1 MSTIFSGAIFGA
13 PLRNENKTIE
23 MKMNVVVR
31 KWNRL
36 KWKWVEEKNENEDS
50 INILPMI
57 DIIFAI
63 LSFFIISS
71 LYLTKIDTIKVNL
84 PKSSTAVREQN
95 KPQIITIDNNENIY
109 FNSNEISLTNMSSL
123 IRTNIENLEEPIVI
137 LRADT
142 SVKHGFIVNLLD
154 ELRKIE
160 NLKIGIST
168 EKQLSGL

>member
-1 MSTIFSGAIFGA
+1 MYF
-13 PLRNENKTIE
+13 RENNKS
-23 MKMNVVVR
+23 
-31 KWNRL
+31 
-36 KWKWVEEKNENEDS
+36 ENQ

-71 LYLTKIDTIKVNL
+71 LFLTRIDSIEVNL
-84 PKSSTAVREQN
+84 PKSSTAVREKN
-95 KPQIITIDNNENIY
+95 RPQIITIDNNEKIY
-109 FNSNEISLTNMSSL
+109 FKSNEISLKNISAL
-123 IRTNIENLEEPIVI
+123 IRKNIENLEEPLVI

-142 SVKHGFIVNLLD
+142 SVKHGLIVNLLD

-168 EKQLSGL
+168 EKNNTNY

>member
-1 MSTIFSGAIFGA
+1 MYF
-13 PLRNENKTIE
+13 K
-23 MKMNVVVR
+23 
-31 KWNRL
+31 
-36 KWKWVEEKNENEDS
+36 EKNETGDS

-71 LYLTKIDTIKVNL
+71 LYLTRIDSIKVNL

-95 KPQIITIDNNENIY
+95 KPQIITVDSNERIY
-109 FNSNEISLTNMSSL
+109 FNSNEISLKNIYSI

-142 SVKHGFIVNLLD
+142 SVKHGLIINLLD

-160 NLKIGIST
+160 NLKVGIST
-168 EKQLSGL
+168 EKQWKIFEILN

>member
-1 MSTIFSGAIFGA
+1 MNFVEDLRLFLYLKI
-13 PLRNENKTIE
+13 LRNFMYFK
-23 MKMNVVVR
+23 
-31 KWNRL
+31 
-36 KWKWVEEKNENEDS
+36 EKDETEYS

-109 FNSNEISLTNMSSL
+109 FNSNEISLKNISSL

-142 SVKHGFIVNLLD
+142 SVKHGVVVNLLD

-160 NLKIGIST
+160 NLKVGIST
-168 EKQLSGL
+168 EKK

>member
-1 MSTIFSGAIFGA
+1 MNFVED
-13 PLRNENKTIE
+13 LRLFLY
-23 MKMNVVVR
+23 
-31 KWNRL
+31 L
-36 KWKWVEEKNENEDS
+36 KILSNFMYFKEKDETEYS

-109 FNSNEISLTNMSSL
+109 FNSREISLTNMSSI

-168 EKQLSGL
+168 EKQ

>member
-1 MSTIFSGAIFGA
+1 MYFRDNKES
-13 PLRNENKTIE
+13 EN
-23 MKMNVVVR
+23 
-31 KWNRL
+31 
-36 KWKWVEEKNENEDS
+36 S

-71 LYLTKIDTIKVNL
+71 LYLTKIDSIKVNL
-84 PKSSTAVREQN
+84 PKSSTSIREQN
-95 KPQIITIDNNENIY
+95 KSQIITVDNNGKIY
-109 FNSNEISLTNMSSL
+109 FNSNEVSLENISAL

-142 SVKHGFIVNLLD
+142 SVKHGLIVSLLD

-168 EKQLSGL
+168 EKQ

>member
-1 MSTIFSGAIFGA
+1 MNFVEDLRLFLYLKI
-13 PLRNENKTIE
+13 LRNFMYFK
-23 MKMNVVVR
+23 
-31 KWNRL
+31 
-36 KWKWVEEKNENEDS
+36 EKDETEYS

-142 SVKHGFIVNLLD
+142 SVKHGVIVNLLD

>member
-1 MSTIFSGAIFGA
+1 MNFVEDLRLFLYLKI
-13 PLRNENKTIE
+13 LRNFMYFK
-23 MKMNVVVR
+23 
-31 KWNRL
+31 
-36 KWKWVEEKNENEDS
+36 EKDETEYS

-95 KPQIITIDNNENIY
+95 KSQIITIDNNENIY
-109 FNSNEISLTNMSSL
+109 FNSREISLTNMSSI

-168 EKQLSGL
+168 ENQLSGL

>member
-1 MSTIFSGAIFGA
+1 MYF
-13 PLRNENKTIE
+13 K
-23 MKMNVVVR
+23 
-31 KWNRL
+31 
-36 KWKWVEEKNENEDS
+36 EKNETGDS

-71 LYLTKIDTIKVNL
+71 LYLTRIDSIKVNL

-95 KPQIITIDNNENIY
+95 KPQIITVDSNERIY
-109 FNSNEISLTNMSSL
+109 FNSNEISLNNIYAI
-123 IRTNIENLEEPIVI
+123 IRKNIENLEEPIVI

-142 SVKHGFIVNLLD
+142 SVKHGVIVNLLD

-160 NLKIGIST
+160 NLKVGIST
-168 EKQLSGL
+168 EKE

>member
-1 MSTIFSGAIFGA
+1 MYFKEDNKS
-13 PLRNENKTIE
+13 ENQ
-23 MKMNVVVR
+23 
-31 KWNRL
+31 
-36 KWKWVEEKNENEDS
+36 

-71 LYLTKIDTIKVNL
+71 LFLTRIDSIKVNL
-84 PKSSTAVREQN
+84 PKSSTSVREKN
-95 KPQIITIDNNENIY
+95 KPQIITIDNNEKIY
-109 FNSNEISLTNMSSL
+109 FNSNEISLKNISAL
-123 IRTNIENLEEPIVI
+123 IRKNIVNLEEPLVI

-142 SVKHGFIVNLLD
+142 SVKHGFIINLLD

-168 EKQLSGL
+168 EKNNTNY

>member
-1 MSTIFSGAIFGA
+1 MNFVED
-13 PLRNENKTIE
+13 LRLFLYLKIL
-23 MKMNVVVR
+23 R
-31 KWNRL
+31 KIMYF
-36 KWKWVEEKNENEDS
+36 KEKDETEYS

-109 FNSNEISLTNMSSL
+109 FNSKEISLTNISSL

>member
-1 MSTIFSGAIFGA
+1 MYFKDN
-13 PLRNENKTIE
+13 NES
-23 MKMNVVVR
+23 
-31 KWNRL
+31 
-36 KWKWVEEKNENEDS
+36 ENS

-71 LYLTKIDTIKVNL
+71 LYLTKIDSIKVNL

-95 KPQIITIDNNENIY
+95 KPQIITVDNNEKIY
-109 FNSNEISLTNMSSL
+109 FNSNEISLKNISAL
-123 IRTNIENLEEPIVI
+123 IRTNIENIEEPIVI

-142 SVKHGFIVNLLD
+142 SVKHGLIVSLLD

-168 EKQLSGL
+168 DKK

>member
-1 MSTIFSGAIFGA
+1 MYFK
-13 PLRNENKTIE
+13 EKHD
-23 MKMNVVVR
+23 
-31 KWNRL
+31 NR
-36 KWKWVEEKNENEDS
+36 DS

-71 LYLTKIDTIKVNL
+71 LYLTRIDSIKVNL

-95 KPQIITIDNNENIY
+95 KPLIITVDSNETIY
-109 FNSNEISLTNMSSL
+109 FNSNEISLKNIYAI
-123 IRTNIENLEEPIVI
+123 IRTNIENLEDPIVI

-142 SVKHGFIVNLLD
+142 SVKHGLIVNLLD

-160 NLKIGIST
+160 NLKVGIST
-168 EKQLSGL
+168 EKEWYKLWNCELII

>member
-1 MSTIFSGAIFGA
+1 MYFKEDNKS
-13 PLRNENKTIE
+13 ENQ
-23 MKMNVVVR
+23 
-31 KWNRL
+31 
-36 KWKWVEEKNENEDS
+36 

-71 LYLTKIDTIKVNL
+71 LFLTRIDSIKVNL
-84 PKSSTAVREQN
+84 PKSSTSVREKN
-95 KPQIITIDNNENIY
+95 KPQIITIDNNERIY
-109 FNSNEISLTNMSSL
+109 FNSNEISLKNISAL
-123 IRTNIENLEEPIVI
+123 IRKNIVNLEEPLVI

-142 SVKHGFIVNLLD
+142 SVKHGLIVNLLD

-168 EKQLSGL
+168 EKK

>member
-1 MSTIFSGAIFGA
+1 MYF
-13 PLRNENKTIE
+13 K
-23 MKMNVVVR
+23 
-31 KWNRL
+31 
-36 KWKWVEEKNENEDS
+36 EKNETRDT

-71 LYLTKIDTIKVNL
+71 LYLTRIDSIKVNL

-95 KPQIITIDNNENIY
+95 KPQIITVDSNERIY
-109 FNSNEISLTNMSSL
+109 FNSNEISLKNIYAI
-123 IRTNIENLEEPIVI
+123 IRTNIENLEDPIVI

-142 SVKHGFIVNLLD
+142 SVKYGLIVNLLD

-160 NLKIGIST
+160 NLKVGIST
-168 EKQLSGL
+168 EKQ

>member
-1 MSTIFSGAIFGA
+1 MNFVEDLRLFLYLKI
-13 PLRNENKTIE
+13 LRNFMYFK
-23 MKMNVVVR
+23 
-31 KWNRL
+31 
-36 KWKWVEEKNENEDS
+36 EKDETEYS

-123 IRTNIENLEEPIVI
+123 IRTNVENLDEPIVI

>member
-1 MSTIFSGAIFGA
+1 MYFKDNNDS
-13 PLRNENKTIE
+13 EN
-23 MKMNVVVR
+23 
-31 KWNRL
+31 
-36 KWKWVEEKNENEDS
+36 S

-71 LYLTKIDTIKVNL
+71 LYLTKIDSIKVTL

-95 KPQIITIDNNENIY
+95 KPQIITVDSNEKIY
-109 FNSNEISLTNMSSL
+109 FKSSEISLKNISAL
-123 IRTNIENLEEPIVI
+123 IRINTENTEEPIVV

-142 SVKHGFIVNLLD
+142 SVKHGLIVNLLD

-160 NLKIGIST
+160 NLKIGISA
-168 EKQLSGL
+168 EKK

>member
-1 MSTIFSGAIFGA
+1 MYFKEDNKS
-13 PLRNENKTIE
+13 ENQ
-23 MKMNVVVR
+23 
-31 KWNRL
+31 
-36 KWKWVEEKNENEDS
+36 

-71 LYLTKIDTIKVNL
+71 LFLTRIDSIKVNL
-84 PKSSTAVREQN
+84 PKSSTSVREKN
-95 KPQIITIDNNENIY
+95 KPQIITIDNNEKIY
-109 FNSNEISLTNMSSL
+109 FKSDEISLKNISAL
-123 IRTNIENLEEPIVI
+123 IRKNIENLEEPIVI

-142 SVKHGFIVNLLD
+142 SVKHGLIVNLLD

-168 EKQLSGL
+168 EKK

>member
-1 MSTIFSGAIFGA
+1 MNFVEDLRLFLYLKI
-13 PLRNENKTIE
+13 LRNFMYFK
-23 MKMNVVVR
+23 
-31 KWNRL
+31 
-36 KWKWVEEKNENEDS
+36 EKDETEYS

-123 IRTNIENLEEPIVI
+123 IRTNVENLDEPIVI

-160 NLKIGIST
+160 NLKVGIST
-168 EKQLSGL
+168 EKQ

>member
-1 MSTIFSGAIFGA
+1 MYFKDN
-13 PLRNENKTIE
+13 NES
-23 MKMNVVVR
+23 
-31 KWNRL
+31 
-36 KWKWVEEKNENEDS
+36 ENT

-71 LYLTKIDTIKVNL
+71 LYLTRIDSIKVNL

-109 FNSNEISLTNMSSL
+109 FHSNEISLTNMSSL
-123 IRTNIENLEEPIVI
+123 IRTNVENLDEPIVI

-168 EKQLSGL
+168 EKQ

>member
-1 MSTIFSGAIFGA
+1 MYFKEN
-13 PLRNENKTIE
+13 NES
-23 MKMNVVVR
+23 
-31 KWNRL
+31 
-36 KWKWVEEKNENEDS
+36 ENL

-71 LYLTKIDTIKVNL
+71 LYLTKIDSIKVNL

-95 KPQIITIDNNENIY
+95 KPQIITIDNNEKIY
-109 FNSNEISLTNMSSL
+109 FNSNEISLKNISGL

-142 SVKHGFIVNLLD
+142 SVKHGLIVSLLD

-168 EKQLSGL
+168 DNQL

>member
-1 MSTIFSGAIFGA
+1 MYFKDN
-13 PLRNENKTIE
+13 NES
-23 MKMNVVVR
+23 
-31 KWNRL
+31 
-36 KWKWVEEKNENEDS
+36 ENS

-71 LYLTKIDTIKVNL
+71 LYLTKIDSIKVNL

-95 KPQIITIDNNENIY
+95 KPQIITVDNNEKIY
-109 FNSNEISLTNMSSL
+109 FNSNEISLKDISTL
-123 IRTNIENLEEPIVI
+123 IRTNIENIEEPIVI

-142 SVKHGFIVNLLD
+142 SVKHGLIVSLLD

-168 EKQLSGL
+168 EKK

>member
-1 MSTIFSGAIFGA
+1 MYF
-13 PLRNENKTIE
+13 K
-23 MKMNVVVR
+23 
-31 KWNRL
+31 
-36 KWKWVEEKNENEDS
+36 EKNETGDS

-71 LYLTKIDTIKVNL
+71 LYLTRIDSIKVNL

-95 KPQIITIDNNENIY
+95 KPQIITVDSNERIY
-109 FNSNEISLTNMSSL
+109 FNANEITLKNIYSI
-123 IRTNIENLEEPIVI
+123 IRTNIENIQEPIVI

-142 SVKHGFIVNLLD
+142 SVKHGIIVNLLD

-160 NLKIGIST
+160 NLKVGIST
-168 EKQLSGL
+168 EKQ

>member
-1 MSTIFSGAIFGA
+1 MYFKDN
-13 PLRNENKTIE
+13 NES
-23 MKMNVVVR
+23 
-31 KWNRL
+31 
-36 KWKWVEEKNENEDS
+36 ENS

-71 LYLTKIDTIKVNL
+71 LYLTKIDSIKVNL

-95 KPQIITIDNNENIY
+95 KPQIITVDNNEKIY
-109 FNSNEISLTNMSSL
+109 FNSNEISLKDISTL
-123 IRTNIENLEEPIVI
+123 IRTNIENIAEPIVI

-142 SVKHGFIVNLLD
+142 SVKHGLIVSLLD

-168 EKQLSGL
+168 DKK

>member
-1 MSTIFSGAIFGA
+1 MNFVEGLRLFLYLKI
-13 PLRNENKTIE
+13 LRNFMYFK
-23 MKMNVVVR
+23 
-31 KWNRL
+31 
-36 KWKWVEEKNENEDS
+36 EKDETEYS

-71 LYLTKIDTIKVNL
+71 LYLTKIDTIKLNL

-109 FNSNEISLTNMSSL
+109 FNSREISLTNMSSI

>member
-1 MSTIFSGAIFGA
+1 MNFVEDLRLFLYLKI
-13 PLRNENKTIE
+13 LRNFMYFK
-23 MKMNVVVR
+23 
-31 KWNRL
+31 
-36 KWKWVEEKNENEDS
+36 EKDETEYS

-84 PKSSTAVREQN
+84 PKSSTAIREQN
-95 KPQIITIDNNENIY
+95 KPQIITVDSNERIY
-109 FNSNEISLTNMSSL
+109 FNSNEISLKNITAI

-142 SVKHGFIVNLLD
+142 SVKHGLIVNLLD

-160 NLKIGIST
+160 NLKVGIST
-168 EKQLSGL
+168 EKQ

>member
-1 MSTIFSGAIFGA
+1 MYF
-13 PLRNENKTIE
+13 K
-23 MKMNVVVR
+23 
-31 KWNRL
+31 
-36 KWKWVEEKNENEDS
+36 EKNDTGDS

-95 KPQIITIDNNENIY
+95 KPQIITVDNNENIY
-109 FNSNEISLTNMSSL
+109 FNSNQISLTNISSL
-123 IRTNIENLEEPIVI
+123 IRTNIENLQEPIVI

-168 EKQLSGL
+168 EKQ

>member
-1 MSTIFSGAIFGA
+1 MYF
-13 PLRNENKTIE
+13 K
-23 MKMNVVVR
+23 
-31 KWNRL
+31 
-36 KWKWVEEKNENEDS
+36 EKNDTGDS

-71 LYLTKIDTIKVNL
+71 LYLTRIDSIKVNL

-95 KPQIITIDNNENIY
+95 KPQIITVDSNERIY
-109 FNSNEISLTNMSSL
+109 FNANEITLKNIYS
-123 IRTNIENLEEPIVI
+123 IVRTNIENIQEPIVI

-142 SVKHGFIVNLLD
+142 SVKHGIIVNLLD

-160 NLKIGIST
+160 NLKVGIST
-168 EKQLSGL
+168 EKQ

>member
-1 MSTIFSGAIFGA
+1 MED
-13 PLRNENKTIE
+13 LRLFLHLKILISYMYFKENNETG
-23 MKMNVVVR
+23 
-31 KWNRL
+31 
-36 KWKWVEEKNENEDS
+36 DS

-71 LYLTKIDTIKVNL
+71 LYLTRIDSIKVNL

-95 KPQIITIDNNENIY
+95 KPQIITVDSNERIY
-109 FNSNEISLTNMSSL
+109 FNSNEISLKNITAI

-142 SVKHGFIVNLLD
+142 SVKHGVIVNLLD

-160 NLKIGIST
+160 NLKVGIST
-168 EKQLSGL
+168 EKQ

>member
-1 MSTIFSGAIFGA
+1 MYF
-13 PLRNENKTIE
+13 K
-23 MKMNVVVR
+23 
-31 KWNRL
+31 
-36 KWKWVEEKNENEDS
+36 EKDETEYS

-71 LYLTKIDTIKVNL
+71 LYLTKLDTIKVNL

-109 FNSNEISLTNMSSL
+109 FNSNQISLTNMSSL

-142 SVKHGFIVNLLD
+142 SVKHGFVVNLLD

-168 EKQLSGL
+168 EKQ

>member
-1 MSTIFSGAIFGA
+1 MYFKEDNKS
-13 PLRNENKTIE
+13 ENQ
-23 MKMNVVVR
+23 
-31 KWNRL
+31 
-36 KWKWVEEKNENEDS
+36 

-71 LYLTKIDTIKVNL
+71 LFLTRIDSIEVNL
-84 PKSSTAVREQN
+84 PKSSTAVREKN
-95 KPQIITIDNNENIY
+95 RPQIITVDNNEKIY
-109 FNSNEISLTNMSSL
+109 FKSNEISLKNISAL
-123 IRTNIENLEEPIVI
+123 IRKNIENLEEPLVI

-142 SVKHGFIVNLLD
+142 SVKYGLIVNLLD

-168 EKQLSGL
+168 EKNNTNY